1 MESKDT
7 VLDAQAATDH
17 HHGKH
22 YTHLPQRSV
31 LAVFVGLV
39 IAMVAAALDQTI
51 VSTALPTIVGDLG
64 GVNQMLWVTTAYVL
78 TATVVMPV
86 YGKVGDL
93 VGRKGLFIFALALFT
108 VGSVV
113 CALASNMGMLIAGRG
128 IQGLGGGGLM
138 ILAQA
143 IIADVV
149 PARDRGKY
157 MGVMGVAF
165 VLPMLVGPLLGGLFT
180 DHLSWHWAFWINVPL
195 AFVAAIAAAF
205 FLPKPQH
212 KESLASFDVWGTVF
226 IAGAVV
232 ALVLATSWGGVRYD
246 WDSPQIIGL
255 FIGVAAFSVLFVL
268 AERRA
273 KTPLMPLSIF
283 KNRTFVL
290 STLAGL
296 FVMFALMAS
305 MTYLPTFFQIV
316 HGMNATTAG
325 YMEIPMSVV
334 YLVSS
339 LMSGFLVSRNGR
351 YKKLMIVSFALVIA
365 GLVAMTTITQ
375 DTSVVLIVGGFLA
388 VLGFGMGLSFE
399 ILVLIVQNEFPASEV
414 GTVTAATNFFRE
426 VGTTLG
432 ASVAGAIFTRGLAST
447 LSEKLASFGGLEA
460 LGVEANSITPSIVHM
475 LPGELQRA
483 IGGAYTDALV
493 PMFVAMVP
501 LAIIG
506 TVLMLLLKEKPL
518 AKEQAHE
525 AAGL

>member
-1 MESKDT
+1 MNNAPT
-7 VLDAQAATDH
+7 TDR

-22 YTHLPQRSV
+22 YTELPKGSV
-31 LAVFVGLV
+31 LAVFAGLIV
-39 IAMVAAALDQTI
+39 AMIAATLDQTI

-64 GVNQMLWVTTAYVL
+64 GVDQMLWVTTAYVL

-93 VGRKGLFIFALALFT
+93 IGRKGLFIFALALFT
-108 VGSVV
+108 AGSVV
-113 CALASNMGMLIAGRG
+113 CALASNMGMLIVGRG

-149 PARDRGKY
+149 PARSRGKY
-157 MGVMGVAF
+157 MGAMGVAF

-195 AFVAAIAAAF
+195 SILAAVAAIF
-205 FLPKPQH
+205 FLPKPRH

-226 IAGAVV
+226 SSAAVV
-232 ALVLATSWGGVRYD
+232 MLVLATSWGGVEYD

-255 FIGVAAFSVLFVL
+255 FVGVVVMSVLFVL

-273 KTPLMPLSIF
+273 KTPLMPLHIF

-305 MTYLPTFFQIV
+305 MSYLPTFFQIV

-339 LMSGFLVSRNGR
+339 LVSGFLVSRNGR
-351 YKKLMIVSFALVIA
+351 YKKLMVVSFALVIV
-365 GLVAMTTITQ
+365 GLVAMTSITQ
-375 DTSVVLIVGGFLA
+375 DTSVVLIVGGFLLI
-388 VLGFGMGLSFE
+388 LGFGMGLSFE

-432 ASVAGAIFTRGLAST
+432 ASVAGAIFTSGLTRA
-447 LSEKLASFGGLEA
+447 LSEKLASFGGTES
-460 LGVEANSITPSIVHM
+460 LGVDANSITPGIVHM
-475 LPGELQRA
+475 LPDELQRA
-483 IGGAYTDALV
+483 LGGAYTDALV
-493 PMFVAMVP
+493 PMFAAMVP
-501 LAIIG
+501 MAVIG
-506 TVLMLLLKEKPL
+506 LVLMFLLKEKPL
-518 AKEQAHE
+518 TKESGSDL
-525 AAGL
+525 AGL